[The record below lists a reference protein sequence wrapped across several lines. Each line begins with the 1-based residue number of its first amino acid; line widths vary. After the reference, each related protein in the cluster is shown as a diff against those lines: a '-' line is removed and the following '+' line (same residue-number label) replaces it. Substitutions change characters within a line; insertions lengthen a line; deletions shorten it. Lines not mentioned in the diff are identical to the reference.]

1 MGPTT
6 KKIETEINQ
15 HYDVKNL
22 SRRSNHQLS
31 FCCYERNRATIRGSY
46 DFSRWCPPSIFRA
59 STCSRKKMN
68 DEGYGCWCYFYEKH
82 GRVRGAPV
90 DELDG
95 FCKILHEGYECSM
108 IDSVEAG
115 DDDCVPWEVSYIAA
129 VGGTED
135 QIREGCINNNPN
147 NTCAQ
152 NACSVEG
159 YFVENL
165 VALALSGNAA
175 DYDSFG
181 HTQGGFD
188 AIEQCPT
195 KKGNGGGE
203 KECCGNYPLRYP
215 FKVLDG
221 DRACCGTRTYKTS
234 VLSCCNDGSVKA
246 NC

>member
-1 MGPTT
+1 MMSKIFLAALTT
-6 KKIETEINQ
+6 SSAFAAMTEIEQ
-15 HYDVKNL
+15 QFVAL
-22 SRRSNHQLS
+22 MTSQGGALRQ
-31 FCCYERNRATIRGSY
+31 
-46 DFSRWCPPSIFRA
+46 FSGQA
-59 STCSRKKMN
+59 LAAVQKMN

-82 GRVRGAPV
+82 GRGRGAPV

-95 FCKILHEGYECSM
+95 FCKILHEGYECAM

-115 DDDCVPWEVSYIAA
+115 DDDCVPWEVPYIAA

-234 VLSCCNDGSVKA
+234 VLNCCNDGSVKA